1 MGLKLPEYA
10 RRMGITP
17 KQAWVMYK
25 NGTLPHKAEKISTRL
40 IIVDVPVDFGL
51 DKAQEPP
58 RKTAIYARVSSQK
71 QKDDLEKQTNRLLR
85 YAAENGIKVDLI
97 VEEIASGMNGNR
109 KKLNKLLADPEYDIV
124 VEHRDRLTRFA
135 FEAIESALSAQGR
148 KITIVEDVELED
160 DLVRDMTEVLT
171 SFCARMYGRRGAKNR
186 ARAAL
191 ESAAAENPSEKSQKT
206 I

>member
-40 IIVDVPVDFGL
+40 IIVDVPADFGL
-51 DKAQEPP
+51 DKPQTSQK
-58 RKTAIYARVSSQK
+58 KTAIYSRVSSQK
-71 QKDDLEKQTNRLLR
+71 QKEDLEKQTNRLLR
-85 YAAENGIKVDLI
+85 YAAENGIKIDNVT
-97 VEEIASGMNGNR
+97 EEIASGMNGNR
-109 KKLNKLLADPEYDIV
+109 KKLNKLLSNSDYDII

-135 FEAIESALSAQGR
+135 FEAIESALAAQNR
-148 KITIVEDVELED
+148 KIIVVEDVELED

-186 ARAAL
+186 ARKAL
-191 ESAAAENPSEKSQKT
+191 ESAANENPSEMS
-206 I
+206 